1 MNNDSIQLLDSK
13 TLARADKLGLAARF
27 IVEGYMAGEHKSPYR
42 GFAIEFSQHRE
53 YSPGDDVR
61 HVDWKVL
68 GKTDRYYIKQ
78 YEQETNF
85 VAHILVDGSESMQY
99 GSGEL
104 TKLEYAKLAAA
115 CLAFTI
121 IKQRD
126 AVALSLFGDSTREV
140 LPRGNTQNHLFN
152 ILEKLV
158 QFSPSGGTDLAGQ
171 LHSVANQSQRKG
183 IVIVISDFFDNEE
196 STLEAVQHLRF
207 VGHEVIG
214 LQILDNDE
222 IHFPFNGLVEFE
234 GLEEIPN
241 LKTRPTE
248 IRKSYLKEFN
258 EFQEKLRDGFSKNSC
273 HFVECDTS
281 KPLEELLGS
290 YLTFRKETAAK

>member
-1 MNNDSIQLLDSK
+1 MNTDSIKLLDAD
-13 TLARADKLGLAARF
+13 TLARADKLGMAARF

-61 HVDWKVL
+61 HLDWKVL

-99 GSGEL
+99 GSGENS
-104 TKLEYAKLAAA
+104 KLDYAKVAAA
-115 CLAFTI
+115 CLAFLI

-126 AVALSLFGDSTREV
+126 AVSLSLFDDSVREE

-158 QFSPSGGTDLAGQ
+158 QFNPQGETDLAGQ
-171 LHSVANQSQRKG
+171 LHALANRSQRKG
-183 IVIVISDFFDNEE
+183 LVIVISDFFDDEE
-196 STLEAVQHLRF
+196 AVLESVQHLRF

-214 LQILDNDE
+214 MQILDHDE
-222 IHFPFNGLVEFE
+222 IVFP
-234 GLEEIPN
+234 
-241 LKTRPTE
+241 
-248 IRKSYLKEFN
+248 
-258 EFQEKLRDGFSKNSC
+258 
-273 HFVECDTS
+273 
-281 KPLEELLGS
+281 
-290 YLTFRKETAAK
+290 

>member
-1 MNNDSIQLLDSK
+1 MNTDSIKLLDAD
-13 TLARADKLGLAARF
+13 TLARADKLGMAARF

-61 HVDWKVL
+61 HLDWKVL

-99 GSGEL
+99 GSGENS
-104 TKLEYAKLAAA
+104 KLDYAKVAAA
-115 CLAFTI
+115 CLAFLI

-126 AVALSLFGDSTREV
+126 AVSLSLFDDSVREE

-158 QFSPSGGTDLAGQ
+158 QFNPQGATDLAGQ
-171 LHSVANQSQRKG
+171 LHALANRSQRKG
-183 IVIVISDFFDNEE
+183 LVIVISDFFDDEE
-196 STLEAVQHLRF
+196 AVLESVQHLRF

-214 LQILDNDE
+214 MQILDHDE
-222 IHFPFNGLVEFE
+222 IVFPFNGLVEFE
-234 GLEEIPN
+234 GLENIEN

-248 IRKSYLKEFN
+248 IRKSYMKEFSD
-258 EFQEKLRDGFSKNSC
+258 FQKKLKDGFSRNSS
-273 HFVECDTS
+273 HFIECDTS
-281 KPLEELLGS
+281 KPLNDVLGA
-290 YLTFRKETAAK
+290 YLTFRRETASK

>member
-1 MNNDSIQLLDSK
+1 
-13 TLARADKLGLAARF
+13 
-27 IVEGYMAGEHKSPYR
+27 MAGEHKSPYR

-61 HVDWKVL
+61 HIDWKVL

-99 GSGEL
+99 GSGDL

-126 AVALSLFGDSTREV
+126 AVSLSLFGNSTREE
-140 LPRGNTQNHLFN
+140 LPRGNTQNHLIN

-171 LHSVANQSQRKG
+171 LHSVASQSQRKG
-183 IVIVISDFFDNEE
+183 IVIVISDFFDDED

-207 VGHEVIG
+207 VG
-214 LQILDNDE
+214 LSL
-222 IHFPFNGLVEFE
+222 IH
-234 GLEEIPN
+234 I
-241 LKTRPTE
+241 
-248 IRKSYLKEFN
+248 
-258 EFQEKLRDGFSKNSC
+258 
-273 HFVECDTS
+273 
-281 KPLEELLGS
+281 
-290 YLTFRKETAAK
+290 

>member
-1 MNNDSIQLLDSK
+1 MNSDSIKLLDAD
-13 TLARADKLGLAARF
+13 TLARADKLGMAARF

-61 HVDWKVL
+61 HLDWKVL

-99 GSGEL
+99 GSGEKS
-104 TKLEYAKLAAA
+104 KLDYAKVAAA
-115 CLAFTI
+115 CLAFLI

-126 AVALSLFGDSTREV
+126 AVSLSLFDDSMREE

-158 QFSPSGGTDLAGQ
+158 QFNPQGATDLAGQ
-171 LHSVANQSQRKG
+171 LHALANRSQRKG
-183 IVIVISDFFDNEE
+183 LVIVISDFFDDEE
-196 STLEAVQHLRF
+196 AVLESVQHLRF

-214 LQILDNDE
+214 MQILDHDE
-222 IHFPFNGLVEFE
+222 IVFPFNGLVEFQ
-234 GLEEIPN
+234 GLENIEN

-248 IRKSYLKEFN
+248 IRKSYMKEFSDFQKKLKE
-258 EFQEKLRDGFSKNSC
+258 GFSRNSS
-273 HFVECDTS
+273 HFLECDTS
-281 KPLEELLGS
+281 KPLNDVLGA
-290 YLTFRKETAAK
+290 YLTFRRETASK